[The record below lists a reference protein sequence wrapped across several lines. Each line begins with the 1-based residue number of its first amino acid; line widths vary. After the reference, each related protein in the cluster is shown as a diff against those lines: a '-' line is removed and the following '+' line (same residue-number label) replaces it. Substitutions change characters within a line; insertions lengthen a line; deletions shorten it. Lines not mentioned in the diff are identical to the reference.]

1 MTVEDVHNRI
11 NQLCEERGWSSY
23 KLAQES
29 GIPYSTY
36 YNTINRNT
44 IPKFETLEKICN
56 GFDITLS
63 EFFRQEDEVVE
74 LSENQKLLL
83 ERYKRFDKNQ
93 RLILTGYM
101 DALDCMNN

>member
-11 NQLCEERGWSSY
+11 NQLCEELGWSSY

-44 IPKFETLEKICN
+44 ISKFETLEKICN

-63 EFFRQEDEVVE
+63 EIFR
-74 LSENQKLLL
+74 
-83 ERYKRFDKNQ
+83 
-93 RLILTGYM
+93 
-101 DALDCMNN
+101 